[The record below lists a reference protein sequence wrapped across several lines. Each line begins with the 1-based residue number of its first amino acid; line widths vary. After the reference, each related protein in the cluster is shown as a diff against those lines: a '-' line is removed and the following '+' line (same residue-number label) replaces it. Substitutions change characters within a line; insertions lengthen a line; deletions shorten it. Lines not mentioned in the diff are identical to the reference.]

1 MHWNWTWRN
10 IRLLSA
16 ITLTILAGKAA
27 AQESPQ
33 VKFVRKL
40 YVHKLISN
48 DSISGIT
55 AVIRDICLKTKYKEK
70 IAINNG
76 YSAQRLNFYIIDS
89 RKDTSLRDL
98 CAFAGAQIIFL
109 DKYFLTNYLD
119 RLQVL
124 KGKNKAQKQTAYT
137 DFQYWVI
144 GHEIAHADL
153 GHTTGHFI
161 NNDKPK
167 TQEIARHFHFL
178 ELEADK
184 RSVTYLPMV
193 VRRALPAQLVSLF
206 NVTYIKTYG
215 EPHTTNRYLRCENT
229 DPYLTIPYH
238 LDGSHPLMTIRTA
251 VLLYLIKPSPVITRE
266 AYEFL
271 EQSQLDYIKGLDGK
285 EFH

>member
-1 MHWNWTWRN
+1 M
-10 IRLLSA
+10 LVA
-16 ITLTILAGKAA
+16 KAT

-40 YVHKLISN
+40 YAHKLISN
-48 DSISGIT
+48 DSISGIS
-55 AVIRDICLKTKYKEK
+55 AVIKEICLKTKYKEN
-70 IAINNG
+70 ISINNG

-98 CAFAGAQIIFL
+98 CAFAGAQTIFL
-109 DKYFLTNYLD
+109 DKYFLSTYLD
-119 RLQVL
+119 RLKLL
-124 KGKNKAQKQTAYT
+124 KGKSNIQKQTAYT

-144 GHEIAHADL
+144 GHETAHADL

-184 RSVTYLPMV
+184 RSITYLPKQ
-193 VRRALPAQLVSLF
+193 VRLSLPAQLISLF
-206 NVTYIKTYG
+206 NITYRRTYG
-215 EPHTTNRYLRCENT
+215 NPHTTNRFLRCDNT
-229 DPYLTIPYH
+229 DPYLTIAYH

-251 VLLYLIKPSPVITRE
+251 VLLYLIKPSAEITRE
-266 AYEFL
+266 AYGFL
-271 EQSQLDYIKGLDGK
+271 VQSQMDYVNGLGRK